1 MIFFVEQYCKMGY
14 YINNNLFL
22 FRKDG
27 RFIHM
32 EELKTLSQVKGYQTA
47 SDRPL
52 YSAQHDEILA
62 GATTDIYFIRT
73 REILEHMNLVHT
85 EVVAEIFAR
94 KPGMLAGVQE
104 VFNILADKNVEIW
117 SLKEGETFEPKE
129 TIMRIKGS
137 YDEFGKFE
145 TVMLGCLASS
155 SAWATAARE
164 CKEAC
169 NGKQLLCFGARHV
182 HPAVAPVMERAA
194 LVGGADNASCILG
207 AKLYG
212 KEPSG
217 TVPHAAFLIAGD
229 TVAVAKAYDES
240 MPASDPRI
248 ILIDTFKDEAEEAVR
263 VAEFLGDKLYGIR
276 LDTPSERGGVTP
288 ALVEEVKARLCKAG
302 FPHVKIIVSGGLYP
316 EKIRQLAQA
325 GVDSFGVGSYI
336 SGAQPIDMTM
346 DIKEVNGKPIAKRGR
361 IPGIIDNPKLI
372 KVK

>member
-1 MIFFVEQYCKMGY
+1 
-14 YINNNLFL
+14 
-22 FRKDG
+22 
-27 RFIHM
+27 M
-32 EELKTLSQVKGYQTA
+32 EEMNTLSQIRDYKIA
-47 SDRPL
+47 KDRPL

-73 REILEHMNLVHT
+73 MEILEYMNLSHT

-94 KPGMLAGVQE
+94 RSGILAGVQE
-104 VFNILADKNVEIW
+104 AVNVLADKDVEIW
-117 SLKEGETFEPKE
+117 SLPEGESFEAKE
-129 TIMRIKGS
+129 TVMRIKGQYS
-137 YDEFGKFE
+137 EFGKFE
-145 TVMLGCLASS
+145 TVILGCLASS
-155 SAWATAARE
+155 SGWATAARE
-164 CKEAC
+164 CKQAC
-169 NGKQLLCFGARHV
+169 GDKQLLCFGARHV

-229 TVAVAKAYDES
+229 TVAVAKAYDEA
-240 MPASDPRI
+240 MPPADPRI

-288 ALVEEVKARLCKAG
+288 ALVEEVKARLAMAG
-302 FPHVKIIVSGGLYP
+302 YPNVKIIVSGGLDP
-316 EKIRQLAQA
+316 EKIRQLSEA

-336 SGAQPIDMTM
+336 SGAPPIDMTM
-346 DIKEVNGKPIAKRGR
+346 DIKQVNGKPIAKRGR